1 MVARRSG
8 HRRDGTAIKRNCDPD
23 DILLCA
29 ERLLHAGRLAP
40 VHSRVMGKWGLLG
53 FRPSMR
59 GAEREAGL
67 VWSEAM
73 AALDAALIQKNIVFR
88 RQA

>member
-1 MVARRSG
+1 
-8 HRRDGTAIKRNCDPD
+8 
-23 DILLCA
+23 
-29 ERLLHAGRLAP
+29 
-40 VHSRVMGKWGLLG
+40 
-53 FRPSMR
+53 MR